1 MALRLDRTLANLG
14 YGSRAEVRAF
24 VLSGR
29 VRVDGRT
36 LRDPASKVEAGSVT
50 LDGAPLEAP
59 AGLFVALHK
68 PVGYVCSHD
77 DRDGAR
83 VWELLPERWLERNP
97 RPTTIGRLDKD
108 SSGLLLVTDLHPL
121 VHSLTSPRHHVTK
134 RYVVTLDRPVEE
146 ADALA
151 ASFASGEL
159 VLRGEEDDPCLPAEL
174 TVLEDDRVQV
184 VLTEGRHRQ
193 VRRMFGASG
202 YHVETLERIAVG
214 PYELGDLEPGEW
226 RAEDPSLVTA

>member
-24 VLSGR
+24 VLAGR

-36 LRDPASKVEAGSVT
+36 QRDPASKVDAGSVT
-50 LDGAPLEAP
+50 LDGVPLEAP

-83 VWELLPERWLERNP
+83 VWELLPGRWLERNP

-108 SSGLLLVTDLHPL
+108 SSGLLLVTDIHPL

-134 RYVVTLDRPVEE
+134 RYVVTLDRPVE
-146 ADALA
+146 DAPSLVE
-151 ASFASGEL
+151 SFASGL
-159 VLRGEEDDPCLPAEL
+159 VLRGEEGDPCLPAEL
-174 TVLEDDRVQV
+174 TVLDDDRVQV

-202 YHVETLERIAVG
+202 YHVEALERLAVG
-214 PYELGDLEPGEW
+214 PYELGDLEPGQW
-226 RAEDPSLVTA
+226 RVEDPSLVTG